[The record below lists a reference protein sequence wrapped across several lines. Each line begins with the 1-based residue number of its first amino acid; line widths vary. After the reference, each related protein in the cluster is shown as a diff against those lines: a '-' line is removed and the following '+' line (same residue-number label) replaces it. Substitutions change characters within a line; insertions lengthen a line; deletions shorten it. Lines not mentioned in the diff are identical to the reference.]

1 MKASELE
8 KQLPPIARGLY
19 NLKRCFGSNATI
31 GIVLGPGCRTG
42 HYRTLAEL
50 EDEGHIPPGYRHL
63 DPYLAAVPTV
73 YTCTTEEVELIP
85 SRNPEGPECPWV
97 EANRSRP
104 AIFSRLLKSSAG
116 PSLRTVPNSFQKP
129 W

>member
-42 HYRTLAEL
+42 HYRTLVEL
-50 EDEGHIPPGYRHL
+50 EDAGHIPPGYRHL

-97 EANRSRP
+97 EANRR
-104 AIFSRLLKSSAG
+104 AAEARARVARKREIARLN
-116 PSLRTVPNSFQKP
+116 T
-129 W
+129 